1 MFLNWV
7 QGPYNGKIDVQTVDI
22 GENNKFSKVLLV
34 SLLCKYV
41 MIYYLNVA
49 SLNYYKKY
57 EIAYKILASETFET
71 LWMYTCDVHHIFST
85 FKTHYM

>member
-1 MFLNWV
+1 
-7 QGPYNGKIDVQTVDI
+7 
-22 GENNKFSKVLLV
+22 
-34 SLLCKYV
+34 
-41 MIYYLNVA
+41 MIYYLNDA

-85 FKTHYM
+85 FKTHAITCSIKIRGGGNKYSKLYIK

>member
-57 EIAYKILASETFET
+57 EIAYKILAAETYET